1 MGSASSGLTPC
12 TNSYSV
18 SSQGRK
24 LFVDVRLCRVVSHFW
39 QGALDKE
46 GIVLRDFVI
55 SDSQLTR
62 KRAPFCFQTFNLQM
76 HFLFCGPP
84 I

>member
-39 QGALDKE
+39 QGAPDKE
-46 GIVLRDFVI
+46 GIVLGDFVI
-55 SDSQLTR
+55 SDSQLIR